1 MSSTAGYCPPSTGV
15 KPAPLILLF
24 YGQGGEASRYLTL
37 AERVPEAAW
46 AFVNYRGYGW
56 STGFPSERA
65 FFTDAVAV
73 YDYFY
78 THPLVDADRIVA
90 LGGSLGTGVAAYL
103 AAQRALRGVVLFSP
117 YDSISGGVAR
127 DLIPLL
133 PTSWLMHN
141 HFHAAQFARNA
152 SAPALAVIGEADA
165 VIRPERSLALMEA
178 WAQPAQ
184 TFVIPDG
191 THYSIYDEEASW
203 NAVRAFLADL
213 GII

>member
-1 MSSTAGYCPPSTGV
+1 
-15 KPAPLILLF
+15 
-24 YGQGGEASRYLTL
+24 
-37 AERVPEAAW
+37 
-46 AFVNYRGYGW
+46 
-56 STGFPSERA
+56 
-65 FFTDAVAV
+65 
-73 YDYFY
+73 
-78 THPLVDADRIVA
+78 
-90 LGGSLGTGVAAYL
+90 
-103 AAQRALRGVVLFSP
+103 
-117 YDSISGGVAR
+117 
-127 DLIPLL
+127 
-133 PTSWLMHN
+133 MHN